1 MSDEANQAVNQLLQ
15 SATTMIQI
23 VARLVELQRQH
34 ALMNKRM
41 AMEEMK
47 FQYFMRGMNQE
58 QDKDLNKSAD
68 REKNVGRDKKKESSK
83 EAFVENP
90 NYLEDHD
97 REAIKNF
104 TTAEEIYENNKD
116 KKLSKAEL
124 NRSEDFSNDIA
135 KVFAN
140 KTKDYQ
146 KVEKEISEIDDKIM
160 DIFDEAK
167 GNLSPEQEEKAYE
180 LYTQKIKIAEKSLDK
195 LDDVTKDL
203 NKVFKEYE
211 GDFLNKESLEAV
223 RSFEDT
229 KKDLRAVKRL
239 VRDKQVDKT
248 LGEDRNK
255 LSKEYKS
262 LNLSRDLIKL
272 DKEEL
277 ESLKDDINKWKES
290 KNKLMDMDNI
300 YLEKEFIH
308 FHNDKYN
315 ELSDLT
321 DSSNKTENFL
331 DIKLSDIDNLLS
343 KEKNID
349 NIEKSTKD
357 INVER

>member
-15 SATTMIQI
+15 SSMTMIQI

-34 ALMNKRM
+34 SLMNKRM

-47 FQYFMRGMNQE
+47 YQYFMRGLNQE
-58 QDKDLNKSAD
+58 KNLEKEVDK
-68 REKNVGRDKKKESSK
+68 EKDMGRDKKKENGK
-83 EAFVENP
+83 EAFIENP

-97 REAIKNF
+97 RESIKNLKN
-104 TTAEEIYENNKD
+104 AEEIYERDKD
-116 KKLSKAEL
+116 KGFTKAEL
-124 NRSEDFSNDIA
+124 NRSKDFSNDVA

-140 KTKDYQ
+140 HTKDYQ
-146 KVEKEISEIDDKIM
+146 EVEKKISTIDDEIM
-160 DIFDEAK
+160 NIFDEAN
-167 GNLSPEQEEKAYE
+167 GDLSPEQEDKAYE
-180 LYTQKIKIAEKSLDK
+180 LYNQKVEIAGKSLDK

-229 KKDLRAVKRL
+229 KKDLRSVKRL

-262 LNLSRDLIKL
+262 LNLSRDLNKL
-272 DKEEL
+272 NKKEL
-277 ESLKDDINKWKES
+277 ESLKDNINKWKES
-290 KNKLMDMDNI
+290 KNKIMDSDNI

-321 DSSNKTENFL
+321 DVLNKTENFL
-331 DIKLSDIDNLLS
+331 DNKLSDIDNLLV

>member
-15 SATTMIQI
+15 SSMTMIQI

-34 ALMNKRM
+34 SLMNKRM

-47 FQYFMRGMNQE
+47 YQYFMRGMNQE
-58 QDKDLNKSAD
+58 KNLEKEVDK
-68 REKNVGRDKKKESSK
+68 EKDMGRDKKKENGK
-83 EAFVENP
+83 ETFIENP

-97 REAIKNF
+97 RESIKNF
-104 TTAEEIYENNKD
+104 KNAEEIYERDKD
-116 KKLSKAEL
+116 KGFTKAEL
-124 NRSEDFSNDIA
+124 NRSKDFSNDVA

-140 KTKDYQ
+140 HTKDYQ
-146 KVEKEISEIDDKIM
+146 EVEKKISTIDDEIM
-160 DIFDEAK
+160 NIFDEAN
-167 GNLSPEQEEKAYE
+167 GDLSPEQEDKAYE
-180 LYTQKIKIAEKSLDK
+180 LYNQKVEIAKKSLDK

-255 LSKEYKS
+255 LSKGYKS
-262 LNLSRDLIKL
+262 LNLSRDLRKL
-272 DKEEL
+272 DKKEL
-277 ESLKDDINKWKES
+277 ESLKDNINKWKES
-290 KNKLMDMDNI
+290 KNKIMDSDNI

-321 DSSNKTENFL
+321 DILNKTENFL
-331 DIKLSDIDNLLS
+331 DNKLSDIDNLLV

>member
-15 SATTMIQI
+15 SSMTMIQI

-34 ALMNKRM
+34 SLMNKRM

-47 FQYFMRGMNQE
+47 YQYFMRGLNQE
-58 QDKDLNKSAD
+58 KNLEKEVDK
-68 REKNVGRDKKKESSK
+68 EKDMGRDKKKENGK
-83 EAFVENP
+83 EAFIENP

-97 REAIKNF
+97 RESIKNLKN
-104 TTAEEIYENNKD
+104 AEEIYERDKD
-116 KKLSKAEL
+116 KGFTKAEL
-124 NRSEDFSNDIA
+124 NRSKDFSNDVA

-140 KTKDYQ
+140 HTKDYQ
-146 KVEKEISEIDDKIM
+146 EVEKKISTIDDEIM
-160 DIFDEAK
+160 NIFDEAN
-167 GNLSPEQEEKAYE
+167 GDLSPEQEDKAYE
-180 LYTQKIKIAEKSLDK
+180 LYNQKVEIAGKSLDK

-262 LNLSRDLIKL
+262 LNLSRDLGKL
-272 DKEEL
+272 DKKEL

-290 KNKLMDMDNI
+290 KNKLMDNDNI

-321 DSSNKTENFL
+321 DVLNKTENFL
-331 DIKLSDIDNLLS
+331 TNKLSDIDNLLV

>member
-15 SATTMIQI
+15 SSMTMIQI

-34 ALMNKRM
+34 SLMNKRM

-47 FQYFMRGMNQE
+47 YQYFMRGLNQE
-58 QDKDLNKSAD
+58 KNLEKEVDK
-68 REKNVGRDKKKESSK
+68 EKDMGRDKKKENGK
-83 EAFVENP
+83 EAFIENP

-97 REAIKNF
+97 RESIKNLKN
-104 TTAEEIYENNKD
+104 AEEIYERDKD
-116 KKLSKAEL
+116 KGFTKAEL
-124 NRSEDFSNDIA
+124 NRSKDFSNDVA

-140 KTKDYQ
+140 HTKDYQ
-146 KVEKEISEIDDKIM
+146 EVEKKISTIDDEIM
-160 DIFDEAK
+160 NIFDEAN
-167 GNLSPEQEEKAYE
+167 GDLSPEQEDKAYE
-180 LYTQKIKIAEKSLDK
+180 LYNQKVEIAGKSLDK

-262 LNLSRDLIKL
+262 LNLSRDLSKL
-272 DKEEL
+272 DKKEL

-290 KNKLMDMDNI
+290 KNKLMDNDNI

-321 DSSNKTENFL
+321 DVLNKTENFL
-331 DIKLSDIDNLLS
+331 TNKLSDIDNLLV

>member
-15 SATTMIQI
+15 SSTTMIQI

-47 FQYFMRGMNQE
+47 YQYFMRGLNQE
-58 QDKDLNKSAD
+58 KNLDKDAD
-68 REKNVGRDKKKESSK
+68 REKDMRRDEKKESGK
-83 EAFVENP
+83 ETFIENP

-97 REAIKNF
+97 RESIKNF
-104 TTAEEIYENNKD
+104 KKAEEIYEKDKD
-116 KKLSKAEL
+116 KKFSKAEL
-124 NRSEDFSNDIA
+124 NRSEDFSNEVA

-140 KTKDYQ
+140 QTKDYQ
-146 KVEKEISEIDDKIM
+146 NVEKEISQIDDKIM

-167 GNLSPEQEEKAYE
+167 GDLSPEQEERAYE
-180 LYTQKIKIAEKSLDK
+180 LYVQKVKITEKSLDK

-262 LNLSRDLIKL
+262 LKLSRDLNKL
-272 DKEEL
+272 DKNEL
-277 ESLKDDINKWKES
+277 ESLKDDINEWKES
-290 KNKLMDMDNI
+290 KNKLMDNENI

-321 DSSNKTENFL
+321 DVLNKTENFL
-331 DIKLSDIDNLLS
+331 NNKLSDIDNLLV

-357 INVER
+357 INIER

>member
-15 SATTMIQI
+15 SSMTMIQI

-34 ALMNKRM
+34 SLMNKRM

-47 FQYFMRGMNQE
+47 YQYFMRGMNQE
-58 QDKDLNKSAD
+58 KNLEKEVDK
-68 REKNVGRDKKKESSK
+68 EKDMGRDKKKENGK
-83 EAFVENP
+83 ETFIENP

-97 REAIKNF
+97 RESIKNF
-104 TTAEEIYENNKD
+104 KNAEEIYERDKD
-116 KKLSKAEL
+116 KGFTKAEL
-124 NRSEDFSNDIA
+124 NRSKDFSNDVA

-140 KTKDYQ
+140 HTKDYQ
-146 KVEKEISEIDDKIM
+146 EVEKKISTIDDEIM
-160 DIFDEAK
+160 NIFDEAN
-167 GNLSPEQEEKAYE
+167 GDLSPEQEDKAYE
-180 LYTQKIKIAEKSLDK
+180 LYNQKVEIAEKSLDK

-262 LNLSRDLIKL
+262 LNLSRDLNKL
-272 DKEEL
+272 DKKEL
-277 ESLKDDINKWKES
+277 ESLKNNINKWKES
-290 KNKLMDMDNI
+290 KNKIMDSDNI

-321 DSSNKTENFL
+321 DILNKTENFL
-331 DIKLSDIDNLLS
+331 DNKLSDIDNLLV

>member
-15 SATTMIQI
+15 SSMTMIQI

-34 ALMNKRM
+34 SLMNKRM

-47 FQYFMRGMNQE
+47 YQYFMRGLNQE
-58 QDKDLNKSAD
+58 KNLEKEVDK
-68 REKNVGRDKKKESSK
+68 EKDMGRDKKKEKEK
-83 EAFVENP
+83 EAFIENP

-97 REAIKNF
+97 RESIKNF
-104 TTAEEIYENNKD
+104 KNAEEIYERDKD
-116 KKLSKAEL
+116 KGFTKAEL
-124 NRSEDFSNDIA
+124 NRSKDFSNDVA

-140 KTKDYQ
+140 HTKDYQ
-146 KVEKEISEIDDKIM
+146 EVEKKISTIDDEIM
-160 DIFDEAK
+160 NIFEEAN
-167 GNLSPEQEEKAYE
+167 GDLSPEQEDKAYE
-180 LYTQKIKIAEKSLDK
+180 LYNQKVEIAGKSLDK

-248 LGEDRNK
+248 LDEDRNK

-262 LNLSRDLIKL
+262 LNLSRDLSKL
-272 DKEEL
+272 DKKEL

-290 KNKLMDMDNI
+290 KNKLMDNDNI

-321 DSSNKTENFL
+321 DVLNKTENFL
-331 DIKLSDIDNLLS
+331 TNKLSDIDNLLV

>member
-15 SATTMIQI
+15 SSMTMIQI

-34 ALMNKRM
+34 SLMNKRM

-47 FQYFMRGMNQE
+47 YQYFMRGLNQE
-58 QDKDLNKSAD
+58 KNLEKEVDK
-68 REKNVGRDKKKESSK
+68 EKDMGRDKKKENGK
-83 EAFVENP
+83 EAFIENP

-97 REAIKNF
+97 RESIKNLKN
-104 TTAEEIYENNKD
+104 AEEIYERDKD
-116 KKLSKAEL
+116 KGFTKAEL
-124 NRSEDFSNDIA
+124 NRSKDFSNDVA

-140 KTKDYQ
+140 HTKDYQ
-146 KVEKEISEIDDKIM
+146 EVEKKISTIDDEIM
-160 DIFDEAK
+160 NIFDEAN
-167 GNLSPEQEEKAYE
+167 GDLSPEQEDKAYE
-180 LYTQKIKIAEKSLDK
+180 LYNQKVEIAGKSLDK

-262 LNLSRDLIKL
+262 LKLSRDLSKL
-272 DKEEL
+272 DKKKL
-277 ESLKDDINKWKES
+277 ESLKDNINKWKES
-290 KNKLMDMDNI
+290 KNKIMDSDNI

-321 DSSNKTENFL
+321 DVLNKTENFL
-331 DIKLSDIDNLLS
+331 DNKLSDIDNLLV

-357 INVER
+357 MNVER

>member
-15 SATTMIQI
+15 SSMTMIQI

-34 ALMNKRM
+34 SLMNKRM

-47 FQYFMRGMNQE
+47 YQYFMRGLNQE
-58 QDKDLNKSAD
+58 KNLEKEVDK
-68 REKNVGRDKKKESSK
+68 EKDMGRDKKKENGK
-83 EAFVENP
+83 EAFIENP

-97 REAIKNF
+97 RESIKNLKN
-104 TTAEEIYENNKD
+104 AEEIYERDKD
-116 KKLSKAEL
+116 KGFTKAEL
-124 NRSEDFSNDIA
+124 NRSKDFSNDVA

-140 KTKDYQ
+140 HTKDYQ
-146 KVEKEISEIDDKIM
+146 EVEKKISTIDDEIM
-160 DIFDEAK
+160 NIFDEAN
-167 GNLSPEQEEKAYE
+167 GDLSPEQEDKAYE
-180 LYTQKIKIAEKSLDK
+180 LYNQKVEIAGKSLDK

-211 GDFLNKESLEAV
+211 GDFLNKESLETV

-262 LNLSRDLIKL
+262 LNLSRDLSKL
-272 DKEEL
+272 DKKEL

-290 KNKLMDMDNI
+290 KNKLMDNDNI

-321 DSSNKTENFL
+321 DVLNKTENFL
-331 DIKLSDIDNLLS
+331 TNKLSDIDNLLV

>member
-15 SATTMIQI
+15 SSMTMIQI

-34 ALMNKRM
+34 SLMNKRM

-47 FQYFMRGMNQE
+47 YQYFMRGLNQE
-58 QDKDLNKSAD
+58 KNLEKEVDK
-68 REKNVGRDKKKESSK
+68 EKDMGRDKKKENGK
-83 EAFVENP
+83 EAFIENP

-97 REAIKNF
+97 RESIKNLKN
-104 TTAEEIYENNKD
+104 AEEIYERDKD
-116 KKLSKAEL
+116 KGFTKAEL
-124 NRSEDFSNDIA
+124 NRSKDFSNDVA

-140 KTKDYQ
+140 HTKDYQ
-146 KVEKEISEIDDKIM
+146 EVEKKISTIDDEIM
-160 DIFDEAK
+160 NIFDEAN
-167 GNLSPEQEEKAYE
+167 GDLSPEQEDKAYE
-180 LYTQKIKIAEKSLDK
+180 LYNQKVEIAGKSLDK

-262 LNLSRDLIKL
+262 LNLSRDLSKL
-272 DKEEL
+272 DKKEL

-290 KNKLMDMDNI
+290 KNKLMDNDNI

-321 DSSNKTENFL
+321 DILNKTENFL
-331 DIKLSDIDNLLS
+331 TNKLSDIDNLLV

>member
-15 SATTMIQI
+15 SSMTMIQI

-34 ALMNKRM
+34 SLMNKRM

-47 FQYFMRGMNQE
+47 YQYFMRGLNQE
-58 QDKDLNKSAD
+58 KNLEKEVDK
-68 REKNVGRDKKKESSK
+68 EKDMGRDKKKENGK
-83 EAFVENP
+83 EAFIENP

-97 REAIKNF
+97 RESIKNLKN
-104 TTAEEIYENNKD
+104 AEEIYERDKD
-116 KKLSKAEL
+116 KGFTKAEL
-124 NRSEDFSNDIA
+124 NRSKDFSNDVA

-140 KTKDYQ
+140 HTKDYQ
-146 KVEKEISEIDDKIM
+146 EVEKKISTIDDEIM
-160 DIFDEAK
+160 NIFDEAN
-167 GNLSPEQEEKAYE
+167 GDLSPEQEDKAYE
-180 LYTQKIKIAEKSLDK
+180 LYNQKVEIAGKSLDK

-211 GDFLNKESLEAV
+211 GDFLSKESLEAV

-262 LNLSRDLIKL
+262 LNLSRDLSKL
-272 DKEEL
+272 DKKEL

-290 KNKLMDMDNI
+290 KNKLMDNDNI

-321 DSSNKTENFL
+321 DVLNKTENFL
-331 DIKLSDIDNLLS
+331 TNKLSDIDNLLV

>member
-15 SATTMIQI
+15 SSMTMIQI

-34 ALMNKRM
+34 SLMNKRM

-47 FQYFMRGMNQE
+47 YQYFMRGMNQE
-58 QDKDLNKSAD
+58 KNLEKEVDK
-68 REKNVGRDKKKESSK
+68 EKDMERDKKKENGK
-83 EAFVENP
+83 ETFIENP

-97 REAIKNF
+97 RESIKNF
-104 TTAEEIYENNKD
+104 KNAEEIYERDKD
-116 KKLSKAEL
+116 KGFTKAEL
-124 NRSEDFSNDIA
+124 NRSKDFSNDVA

-140 KTKDYQ
+140 HTKDYQ
-146 KVEKEISEIDDKIM
+146 EVEKKISTIDDEIM
-160 DIFDEAK
+160 NIFDEAN
-167 GNLSPEQEEKAYE
+167 GDLSPEQEDKAYE
-180 LYTQKIKIAEKSLDK
+180 LYNQKVEIAGKSLDK

-229 KKDLRAVKRL
+229 KKDLRSVKRL

-262 LNLSRDLIKL
+262 LKLSRDLNKL
-272 DKEEL
+272 DKKEL
-277 ESLKDDINKWKES
+277 ESLKDNINKWKES
-290 KNKLMDMDNI
+290 KNKIMDSDNI

-321 DSSNKTENFL
+321 DILNKTENFL
-331 DIKLSDIDNLLS
+331 DNNLSDIDNLLV

>member
-1 MSDEANQAVNQLLQ
+1 M
-15 SATTMIQI
+15 
-23 VARLVELQRQH
+23 
-34 ALMNKRM
+34 
-41 AMEEMK
+41 
-47 FQYFMRGMNQE
+47 
-58 QDKDLNKSAD
+58 
-68 REKNVGRDKKKESSK
+68 GRDKKKENGK
-83 EAFVENP
+83 EAFIENP

-97 REAIKNF
+97 RESIKNLKN
-104 TTAEEIYENNKD
+104 AEEIYERDKD
-116 KKLSKAEL
+116 KGFTKAEL
-124 NRSEDFSNDIA
+124 NRSKDFSNDVA

-140 KTKDYQ
+140 HTKDYQ
-146 KVEKEISEIDDKIM
+146 EVEKKISTIDDEIM
-160 DIFDEAK
+160 NIFDEAN
-167 GNLSPEQEEKAYE
+167 GDLSPEQEDKAYE
-180 LYTQKIKIAEKSLDK
+180 LYNQKVEIAKKSLDK

-255 LSKEYKS
+255 LSKGYKS
-262 LNLSRDLIKL
+262 LNLSRDLRKL
-272 DKEEL
+272 DKKEL
-277 ESLKDDINKWKES
+277 ESLKDNINKWKES
-290 KNKLMDMDNI
+290 KNKIMDSDNI

-321 DSSNKTENFL
+321 DILNKTENFL
-331 DIKLSDIDNLLS
+331 DNKLSDIDNLLV